1 MHSDWFFLG
10 LDFAISS
17 VFFFPRNPA
26 NSNFATKT
34 TKRKHVNAL
43 NFAKKIPKRLIF
55 HRAYNKNEEDEYSRS
70 KFYYSEDL
78 EKSNVKTFAVHL
90 H

>member
-17 VFFFPRNPA
+17 VFFFSPKSGKFKLCNQ
-26 NSNFATKT
+26 NYEKKT
-34 TKRKHVNAL
+34 CECSQLR
-43 NFAKKIPKRLIF
+43 KKIPKRLIF